1 MHLVSVTKN
10 VPKLSTKVIKLFI
23 IFKLVRMICVVRN
36 VKVVR
41 LSVLAAYTGI
51 YGVFLLAIGKRYY
64 E

>member
-1 MHLVSVTKN
+1 MVSATKN
-10 VPKLSTKVIKLFI
+10 VPKQSTKVIKIFI
-23 IFKLVRMICVVRN
+23 IFRHVRMNCAVRN

-51 YGVFLLAIGKRYY
+51 YGVFPLAIEKRFC